1 MIQALRERMM
11 SHPLVLLGASCV
23 LVLAP
28 ARNPRVAAVRHLQL
42 MSLDELH
49 TSCRAGPILL
59 QPGPTLRG
67 EVLLMTYAHRLL
79 LAYKLSLLQIRGGMR
94 DIPDLL
100 AHRLKGVL
108 PLIYLE
114 TIAGKK
120 WH

>member
-1 MIQALRERMM
+1 MILALRGRTM
-11 SHPLVLLGASCV
+11 SHLLALLGASCV
-23 LVLAP
+23 LAVDP
-28 ARNPRVAAVRHLQL
+28 ARNPWVAAVRHPQL
-42 MSLDELH
+42 VSLAVLP
-49 TSCRAGPILL
+49 TSCKAGPILL

-94 DIPDLL
+94 DIPNLL
-100 AHRLKGVL
+100 AHRLKRVL

-114 TIAGKK
+114 TIVGKK